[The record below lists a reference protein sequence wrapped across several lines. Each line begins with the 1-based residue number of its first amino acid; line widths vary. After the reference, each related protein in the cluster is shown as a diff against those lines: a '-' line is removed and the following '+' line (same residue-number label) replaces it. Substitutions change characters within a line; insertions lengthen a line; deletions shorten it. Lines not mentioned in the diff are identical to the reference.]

1 MANFYTRASQAEML
15 GIPYILVSDQCLRTD
30 LNAVFVCASLPS
42 NILANWI
49 ITASGSGSTPVPQ
62 QGVLADLPARLPVGT
77 FYFATDVQ
85 ILYVGTVDGN
95 APTTALPLSGPAAD
109 VPTDAPAGFL
119 YFATDTSVLYVALG
133 QGSTLVVPPIH
144 SGTLAEIGSLV
155 PGAFY
160 LTSDTNQLFIGAV
173 GGGNVLIGPPTLNI
187 LSGTA
192 VCTGSGP
199 TVNFTS
205 NFKATLAPSVIVAQI
220 GTSTNGLGV
229 AVHVNGTNGA
239 WTGFTLELSGSFFG
253 AYAWVA
259 VGNPN

>member
-1 MANFYTRASQAEML
+1 M
-15 GIPYILVSDQCLRTD
+15 
-30 LNAVFVCASLPS
+30 
-42 NILANWI
+42 
-49 ITASGSGSTPVPQ
+49 
-62 QGVLADLPARLPVGT
+62 
-77 FYFATDVQ
+77 
-85 ILYVGTVDGN
+85 
-95 APTTALPLSGPAAD
+95 
-109 VPTDAPAGFL
+109 
-119 YFATDTSVLYVALG
+119 LYVALG

-144 SGTLAEIGSLV
+144 SGTLAQIGSLV

-173 GGGNVLIGPPTLNI
+173 GGGNVLIGPPALKI